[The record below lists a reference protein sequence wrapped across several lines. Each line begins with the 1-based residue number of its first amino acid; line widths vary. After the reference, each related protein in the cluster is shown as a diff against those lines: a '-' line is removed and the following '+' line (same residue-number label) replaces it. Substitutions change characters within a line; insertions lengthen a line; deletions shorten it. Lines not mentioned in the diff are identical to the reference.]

1 MAPRLRIVKGP
12 NVKKL
17 LSLAAV
23 AACVAA
29 TALPAGAVTQTGS
42 VTVKW
47 NVTVTAALALN
58 TNYSATGAQGLGAPT
73 ILKSSTPSGQASEAC
88 TAAAS
93 EVAATV
99 NFNQITP
106 DPALASNTDCL
117 YKNAVDAQVTT
128 NSSNWTLGEYATAA
142 LPAGATLCAYPNNFA
157 SFPVTIAAAGTAPA
171 TTSARGAYA
180 DNTTCAAGGLTI
192 PAAAS
197 STNLVTSAAQP
208 FTASPAHIG
217 EDMGLLLSPAAATGA
232 QTVTVTYSLVAN

>member
-1 MAPRLRIVKGP
+1 MKGP

-17 LSLAAV
+17 ISLAAL
-23 AACVAA
+23 AAIAGA
-29 TALPAGAVTQTGS
+29 TALPAGAAVTQTGN

-47 NVTVTAALALN
+47 NVTVTAAIALN

-73 ILKSSTPSGQASEAC
+73 LLKSTGPAGTASEAC

-171 TTSARGAYA
+171 TQSARATYA
-180 DNTTCAAGGLTI
+180 DNTTCAGAAAVL
-192 PAAAS
+192 PAAAT
-197 STNLVTSAAQP
+197 STNIVTSSAQP
-208 FTASPAHIG
+208 FTATPAHIG
-217 EDMGLLLSPAAATGA
+217 EDLALLLTPAAATGA